1 MSRPAFDEAGQTVHD
16 YGKLVARW
24 RRIARGAGLRLRPF
38 SRVGEFP
45 VYYLCTRGPLTGG
58 LYLSAGIHG
67 DEPAGP
73 TALALWAEEH
83 LARLVR
89 DECAPPLFI
98 VPCLNPWGLVENR
111 RSDPAGRDLNRE
123 FHRRVSPIRELLRL
137 IADEQFALGV
147 ALHEDYDGRGMY
159 LYEINDR
166 PPDIGAALLRAC
178 KSKGMPVDPR
188 RRIEEFPFK
197 DGLLHRRVLPK
208 DLTIHPE
215 ALAVYPRHAPHFIT
229 FETPSEFS
237 LTHRIRAHVRLL
249 EACVHHL
256 QRARR

>member
-1 MSRPAFDEAGQTVHD
+1 MSRAAFDEAGQTVHD

-24 RRIARGAGLRLRPF
+24 GRIARGAGLRLRLF
-38 SRVGEFP
+38 ARSGGFP
-45 VYYLCTRGPLTGG
+45 VYHLRTRGPLTGG
-58 LYLSAGIHG
+58 LYVSAGIHG

-73 TALALWAEEH
+73 TALAWWAEEH

-89 DECAPPLFI
+89 DENAPPLFI

-111 RSDPAGRDLNRE
+111 RSDQAGRDLNRV
-123 FHRRVSPIRELLRL
+123 FHRKVSPIRELLRL

-147 ALHEDYDGRGMY
+147 ALHEDYDGRGVY

-166 PPDIGAALLRAC
+166 PPDLGPALLRAS
-178 KSKGMPVDPR
+178 KSKALPVDPR
-188 RRIEEFPFK
+188 RSIEDFPFK
-197 DGLLHRRVLPK
+197 DGLLRRRVVPE
-208 DLTIHPE
+208 DLDIQPE

-229 FETPSEFS
+229 FETPSEFG
-237 LTHRIRAHVRLL
+237 LAHRIRAHVRLL